1 VSPGKRTLVLGATSA
16 VAGAV
21 ARECARRGERLF
33 LIGRDAAK
41 LAKVVESLGAAVVG
55 SATGDFEDAASNARL
70 AERAITELGG
80 LDSVFVV
87 HGLLPDQRETEVDFA
102 AAAKTLAVNFTSVVS
117 FLVPLA
123 NHLSAQRSGAIVVV
137 GSVAGDRGRPRN
149 YTYGAAK
156 GGLAI
161 YLQGLRSRLYRDGV
175 RVVTIKLG
183 PVDTPMTATHKKNLL
198 FAEVEAVGAAIVGA
212 RSAGPTE
219 AYVPGFWRPIM
230 WVVRSLPEP
239 VFQRLAALSGR

>member
-1 VSPGKRTLVLGATSA
+1 VPATLIIGATSA
-16 VAGAV
+16 VAGAI

-33 LIGRDAAK
+33 LIGRDGAK
-41 LAKVVESLGAAVVG
+41 LAELSRSLGASVVG
-55 SATGDFEDAASNARL
+55 SATGDFEDTASNGRL
-70 AERAITELGG
+70 AERALAELGG

-87 HGLLPDQRETEVDFA
+87 HGYLPDQLETEVDFS
-102 AAAKTLAVNFTSVVS
+102 AAAKAFAVNLTSVVS

-123 NHLSAQRSGAIVVV
+123 NHLAAQRSGAIVVV

-161 YLQGLRSRLYRDGV
+161 YLQGLRSRLYREGV

-183 PVDTPMTATHKKNLL
+183 PVDTPMTATHRKNPL
-198 FAEVEAVGAAIVGA
+198 FAQVESVGRAIVEA
-212 RSAGPTE
+212 RSEGPTE
-219 AYVPGFWRPIM
+219 AYVPRFWRPIM
-230 WVVRSLPEP
+230 WLVRALPEP
-239 VFQRLAALSGR
+239 VFQRLGALSGR

>member
-1 VSPGKRTLVLGATSA
+1 MTRAARTLVVGATSA
-16 VAGAV
+16 VAGAIL
-21 ARECARRGERLF
+21 RECARRGERLF

-41 LAKVVESLGAAVVG
+41 LALVTQSLGAAVVG

-70 AERAITELGG
+70 AARAIAELGG

-87 HGLLPDQRETEVDFA
+87 HGLLPDQRETELDFA

-117 FLVPLA
+117 FLIPLA
-123 NHLSAQRSGAIVVV
+123 NHLAEQRSGAIVVV

-161 YLQGLRSRLYRDGV
+161 YLQGLRSRLHRDGV

-183 PVDTPMTATHKKNLL
+183 PVDTPMTATHRKNLL
-198 FAEVEAVGAAIVGA
+198 FAEVESAGRAIVEA

-219 AYVPGFWRPIM
+219 AYVPRFWRPIM
-230 WVVRSLPEP
+230 WLVRSLPEP
-239 VFQRLAALSGR
+239 VFQRLGALSGR